1 LLCHREVL
9 VGEDEA
15 TEGGDGWG
23 GRGTEDWRKAAAC
36 RCPHETTFAGKVAA
50 EWGGAGG
57 GRRGLANLQ
66 F

>member
-1 LLCHREVL
+1 M
-9 VGEDEA
+9 VGEA
-15 TEGGDGWG
+15 EGLRIGE
-23 GRGTEDWRKAAAC
+23 RLPPC